1 MRHTSI
7 SSEDAQIEYGK
18 LTIQFSICCEV
29 AGASVSVAPYALPT
43 SSVPHGPDKSE
54 AHFDPE
60 EGFAHLLADRK
71 CRSGVCMQKTLINA
85 GYRTGP
91 TSPPDTTRYRL
102 VPKVTPEGRLRPA
115 PHVDFC
121 SVLDCLPSPHIHAE
135 QSPSG
140 TERFNSWGGSL
151 SSKKRLGTVCFA
163 YE

>member
-71 CRSGVCMQKTLINA
+71 CRSGVCMQ
-85 GYRTGP
+85 RTVLRWCQLSEGIDQRRLP
-91 TSPPDTTRYRL
+91 NRADVPSRHDPVPIGSKSHARREAPSSSPR
-102 VPKVTPEGRLRPA
+102 
-115 PHVDFC
+115 
-121 SVLDCLPSPHIHAE
+121 
-135 QSPSG
+135 
-140 TERFNSWGGSL
+140 RFL
-151 SSKKRLGTVCFA
+151 
-163 YE
+163 